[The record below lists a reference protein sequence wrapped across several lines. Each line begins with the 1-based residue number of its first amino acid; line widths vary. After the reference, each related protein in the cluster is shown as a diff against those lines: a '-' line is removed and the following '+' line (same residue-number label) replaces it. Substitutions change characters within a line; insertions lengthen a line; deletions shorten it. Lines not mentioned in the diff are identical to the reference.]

1 MRILVADDEEKLRSV
16 VASYL
21 EREGFNIRQ
30 AANGREAMAAV
41 QQDTFNLVILD
52 LMMPEIDGWS
62 VLRELRKESN
72 VPVILLTARGDE
84 VDRVLGL
91 ELGADDYVTKPFSPR
106 ELVARVKAV
115 LRRTEPPVM
124 PEQVTRRSVLV
135 RGPLVVDVDT
145 REVRLRKTRVDLT
158 PKEFDLLVALART
171 PGRVWSR
178 EAILD
183 HVWGHAYFGDT
194 RVVDT
199 NINRLRDKL
208 SRASKDALIKTVWG
222 VGYKFEVEADDQEHH
237 D

>member
-1 MRILVADDEEKLRSV
+1 MVRILVADDEEKLRSV

-91 ELGADDYVTKPFSPR
+91 ELGADDYVTKPFGYSDELPLVYTDR
-106 ELVARVKAV
+106 ERL
-115 LRRTEPPVM
+115 
-124 PEQVTRRSVLV
+124 EQVLINLLANAARYTPRGGRIRVGAESDGKTVRIGVEDNGPGIDPEDVPFVFERFYKADRSRTRSQGAGTGLGLAIVKSITENLGGKVSV
-135 RGPLVVDVDT
+135 T
-145 REVRLRKTRVDLT
+145 S
-158 PKEFDLLVALART
+158 T
-171 PGRVWSR
+171 PGHGARFTV
-178 EAILD
+178 ELPL
-183 HVWGHAYFGDT
+183 GD
-194 RVVDT
+194 R
-199 NINRLRDKL
+199 
-208 SRASKDALIKTVWG
+208 
-222 VGYKFEVEADDQEHH
+222 
-237 D
+237 